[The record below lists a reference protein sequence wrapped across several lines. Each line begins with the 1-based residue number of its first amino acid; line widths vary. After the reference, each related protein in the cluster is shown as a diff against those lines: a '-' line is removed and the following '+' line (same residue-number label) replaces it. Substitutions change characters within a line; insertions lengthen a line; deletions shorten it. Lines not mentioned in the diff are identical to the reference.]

1 MPGSDCLL
9 AALVLVEQN
18 GKILLVR
25 ESAAPFR
32 GKWSLPGGR
41 LQPGES
47 IRRTA
52 ERELLEE
59 TGILPE
65 LTGLLYI
72 DQLVGT
78 KAGGG
83 RIRFVFLGKTAG
95 GQLKKTEDEHSM
107 CADWFAFED
116 IRRLDPRSPFLQQV
130 IDAFHGGQ
138 APMPISGVH
147 ILTPEEI
154 SSEQP

>member
-1 MPGSDCLL
+1 MPGTDCLL
-9 AALVLVEQN
+9 AALVLVVQN

-78 KAGGG
+78 KAEGS
-83 RIRFVFLGKTAG
+83 RIRFVFLGKPAG
-95 GQLKKTEDEHSM
+95 GGLKKTEDEHSM
-107 CADWFAFED
+107 CADWFAYED
-116 IRRLDPRSPFLQQV
+116 IRRLDQRSPFLQRV
-130 IDAFHGGQ
+130 VDVFHSGA
-138 APMPISGVH
+138 APMPIGAVH
-147 ILTPEEI
+147 ILTPGEI

>member
-1 MPGSDCLL
+1 MPGSDCRL

-78 KAGGG
+78 EAGG
-83 RIRFVFLGKTAG
+83 RIRFVFLGKPAG
-95 GQLKKTEDEHSM
+95 GELKKTEDEHSM
-107 CADWFAFED
+107 CADWFACED
-116 IRRLDPRSPFLQQV
+116 IRRLDRRSPFLQRV
-130 IDAFHGGQ
+130 VDVFHGGP
-138 APMPISGVH
+138 AAMPIGGVH

-154 SSEQP
+154 SMERP

>member
-1 MPGSDCLL
+1 MPGSDGLL

-52 ERELLEE
+52 ERELQEE

-78 KAGGG
+78 EAGGG
-83 RIRFVFLGKTAG
+83 RIRFVFLAKPAG
-95 GQLKKTEDEHSM
+95 GELKKIEDEHSM
-107 CADWFAFED
+107 CADWFAHED

-130 IDAFHGGQ
+130 VDVFHGGP
-138 APMPISGVH
+138 AAMPIGGVH

>member
-1 MPGSDCLL
+1 MHGSDCLL

-78 KAGGG
+78 EAGG
-83 RIRFVFLGKTAG
+83 RIRFVFLGKPAG
-95 GQLKKTEDEHSM
+95 GELKKTEDEHSM
-107 CADWFAFED
+107 CADWFAYED
-116 IRRLDPRSPFLQQV
+116 IRRLDQRSPFLQRV
-130 IDAFHGGQ
+130 VDVFHGGP
-138 APMPISGVH
+138 AAMPIGGVH

-154 SSEQP
+154 SMERP

>member
-78 KAGGG
+78 EAGG
-83 RIRFVFLGKTAG
+83 RIRFVFLGKPAG
-95 GQLKKTEDEHSM
+95 GELKKTEDEHSM
-107 CADWFAFED
+107 CADWFAYED
-116 IRRLDPRSPFLQQV
+116 IRRLDQRSPFLQRV
-130 IDAFHGGQ
+130 VDVFHGGP
-138 APMPISGVH
+138 AAMPIGGVH

-154 SSEQP
+154 SMERP